1 MTAHPLSLFI
11 PLSEVVQALK
21 RHVAIAA
28 PELAARGY
36 ECEWRTVADGIVVT
50 EIIEEEKP

>member
-1 MTAHPLSLFI
+1 MTALSMFL

-28 PELAARGY
+28 PEFAARGY

-50 EIIEEEKP
+50 EIIEEEDR